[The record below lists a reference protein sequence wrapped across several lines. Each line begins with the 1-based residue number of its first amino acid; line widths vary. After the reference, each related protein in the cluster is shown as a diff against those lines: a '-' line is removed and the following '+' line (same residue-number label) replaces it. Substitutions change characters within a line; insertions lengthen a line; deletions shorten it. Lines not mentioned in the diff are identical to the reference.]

1 MKILMI
7 TINSPFD
14 EGNRSIGGAE
24 WSMRLLGSQLARSGH
39 DVNYITKGRLRDK
52 VEVISGISV
61 HRVWMP
67 YIPLLHRITKRIIIL
82 NDVIQKW
89 SLRSKISSLV
99 KRHSF
104 DIMITY
110 TPHPAGY
117 CIAKNTKGGPAIR
130 IQRIGGKFWERI
142 GDTPGNDL
150 ESMRISLKETDL
162 FISNCNHLAEEFKH
176 FHKKEMGYEPR
187 IIVQEIGQEIIEK
200 TKVKNVGSRL
210 VSVGSFKNYQ
220 KRQDVLIRALHL
232 LNGRGRDLELVLVG
246 DGPNRDHL
254 QKLTSELGL
263 DGKVNFTGFLSM
275 EKTREETSKGVI
287 YVHASEW
294 EGVSKAILDAML
306 LERPIVAS
314 DVGGID
320 EYIINGSTGIL
331 SRNDPISF
339 ADAVER
345 LLDHP
350 SFAQEMGERAREHV
364 IERYDPKKNVL
375 KYEMIFKKEMQ
386 RKKRTMRSR

>member
-1 MKILMI
+1 MI
-7 TINSPFD
+7 SINSPFD
-14 EGNRSIGGAE
+14 EENRSIGGAE

-39 DVNYITKGRLRDK
+39 NVHYITKGRLRSGVDI
-52 VEVISGISV
+52 VSGISV

-67 YIPLLHRITKRIIIL
+67 YIPLLHRIMKRIIIL

-89 SLRSKISSLV
+89 SLRSKISSLM

-117 CIAKNTKGGPAIR
+117 CIAKQTKGRPVIR

-142 GDTPGNDL
+142 GETPGNDL
-150 ESMRISLKETDL
+150 DSMRTSLRETDL
-162 FISNCNHLAEEFKH
+162 FISNCDHLAEEFKL
-176 FHKKEMGYEPR
+176 FHIKTMGYEPR
-187 IIVQEIGQEIIEK
+187 TIVQEIGQEIIEK
-200 TKVKNVGSRL
+200 KKVKSVSGRL
-210 VSVGSFKNYQ
+210 VSVGSLKNYQ
-220 KRQDVLIRALHL
+220 KSQEILIKALDL
-232 LNGRGRDLELVLVG
+232 LIKRGRDLELVLVG
-246 DGPNRDHL
+246 DGPNREYL

-263 DGKVNFTGFLSM
+263 DGKVIFTGFLSM
-275 EKTREETSKGVI
+275 EDAREETSKGSI

-306 LERPIVAS
+306 LERAIVAS

-320 EYIINGSTGIL
+320 EYILHEKTGLL
-331 SRNDPISF
+331 SRNDPVAF

-345 LLDHP
+345 LLDDP
-350 SFAQEMGERAREHV
+350 SFAQEIGERARKHV
-364 IERYDPKKNVL
+364 IESYDPKKNVL